1 MISQSLPM
9 AAMFMRNKL
18 LSWTAVFLAVQA
30 FMNEPINSPKESEGQ
45 PPILRVIFGIVSL
58 LTCYMDLIF
67 PNTSSNAKRDIV
79 SDVAS
84 TVASTVSAATSS

>member
-30 FMNEPINSPKESEGQ
+30 FMNEPINAPKESEGQ

-67 PNTSSNAKRDIV
+67 PNTASSAKRGIV

-84 TVASTVSAATSS
+84 SVASAASSS